1 MECLCQ
7 NLGNVFFKEFE
18 GPQFRWCMQPSDDI
32 HKLEAKLTVQCA
44 ALQYSLKTIKLN
56 IKKSLNREKS
66 KKRMQRCSYA
76 LQRSGK
82 NDWSWFNIFYQYRG
96 QNIGGLPTPYF
107 YLIFS
112 LQIETHQYQIF
123 HCLQRV
129 LTYSECKGRIA
140 YRNSNSPPKSLFQF
154 NVKL

>member
-7 NLGNVFFKEFE
+7 NLGNVFFKEFG

-32 HKLEAKLTVQCA
+32 HKLEAKLTVKCA

-66 KKRMQRCSYA
+66 RKRMQRCSYS
-76 LQRSGK
+76 LHRSEKTIDPGLI
-82 NDWSWFNIFYQYRG
+82 FLINIMAKVSVPFHHSKPRPLH
-96 QNIGGLPTPYF
+96 GLAHF

-123 HCLQRV
+123 HCLQRI
-129 LTYSECKGRIA
+129 LTYSECNGRIA
-140 YRNSNSPPKSLFQF
+140 YRN
-154 NVKL
+154 